1 MRRVSVARLPPD
13 TSAEQGVVA
22 TAEAPTKVF
31 FQRRERTGRRNTMFG
46 RGEED
51 GGGINA
57 TRAREWPWRGP
68 LDCGNV
74 RRVSPVSLLPLP
86 PPPPLP
92 LEPRGGGAVLPAGPA
107 RLFTPSHYGGARL
120 ETCSFTFISIY
131 LCLSPPR
138 PVHLFIFLFFR
149 FFFLHC
155 LVQALRFSAHR

>member
-1 MRRVSVARLPPD
+1 
-13 TSAEQGVVA
+13 
-22 TAEAPTKVF
+22 
-31 FQRRERTGRRNTMFG
+31 MFG
-46 RGEED
+46 RGEEY

-57 TRAREWPWRGP
+57 TRAREWRWRGP

-86 PPPPLP
+86 PPPPPPLPLP

-149 FFFLHC
+149 FFPSLLGPSFTFLCPLLTFYLISHAFSFLPFLLIPLHSIPSSTPHSTHPIPHC
-155 LVQALRFSAHR
+155 FI